1 MVSSPT
7 INDFLVEGS
16 QDKDEPSMHPQNN
29 NENSDHS
36 AHNMDQ
42 ESDHLDEERD
52 HIPALEPGAAG
63 RKMQQL
69 AIEIYESTPKIVE
82 RKSP

>member
-1 MVSSPT
+1 
-7 INDFLVEGS
+7 
-16 QDKDEPSMHPQNN
+16 MHPQNN